1 LLFLPVLLDCGNG
14 EKEVCEEEWNE
25 KRVLQED
32 PNTRKTDT
40 AVPVDQSGVDLGKG
54 FNPPLLRSGDWKSEA
69 GEAIGVEAEKR
80 KA

>member
-1 LLFLPVLLDCGNG
+1 MAKRRSARRNG
-14 EKEVCEEEWNE
+14 MEWNE

-32 PNTRKTDT
+32 PNTRKTET

-54 FNPPLLRSGDWKSEA
+54 FNPPLLRSGDWESEA